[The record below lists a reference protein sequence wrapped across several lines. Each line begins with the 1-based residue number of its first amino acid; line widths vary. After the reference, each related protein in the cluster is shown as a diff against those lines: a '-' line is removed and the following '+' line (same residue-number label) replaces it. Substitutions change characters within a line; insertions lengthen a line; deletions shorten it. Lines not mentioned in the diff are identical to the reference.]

1 VFFGSA
7 RVLHFQYLRID
18 DGSGWCLVSVPDPMI
33 LNFGMKSVL
42 TLLIAAHVM
51 ALAVSPVN
59 AAEKAK
65 VVFISG
71 KLSHGPMSHE
81 HRAGNM
87 ILAKRLNES
96 GLNVNAV
103 VLPDIGYPKD
113 SSVLEDA
120 DTIVLFCTGHGGH
133 VLNAKLKEFDALMK
147 KGIGVVMI
155 HWATEAVKG
164 EPADK
169 FLEWMG
175 GFCDLD
181 WSVNPHW
188 TPTFKPQKH
197 QIWNGVKSFSVND
210 EWYYHM
216 RFVKELTGVTPILT
230 DVPGPETLKRSNGP
244 RSGNRHVRRSV
255 ANGESQHVAWAYERP
270 EGKGRGFG
278 FTGGHVHM
286 NWRQD
291 DYRKIMLNAILW
303 TAGVEVPKNGV
314 SSATPSDEEMHANL
328 DPKNKPAP
336 RSQAKPTIKPVAA
349 ISSPPSFQQLRE
361 RAVKSLDSE
370 RSLELL
376 AGSLAVAEDASVQS
390 ALLEGMLSGLQ
401 GSRNVS
407 PPKNWGV
414 TKASLAKS
422 DDSNVRQL
430 AQQLSQVFGDQSAIQ
445 AALATVRNPAAKPEN
460 RRSALQSLVSLRAPE
475 LKGALESLL
484 DDKALQIDA
493 IRAYGAIADS
503 QAPKR
508 ILDRYAK
515 LNFQGKR
522 AAVETLSSR
531 KEYANELLRA
541 LKSKTVPREDVP
553 TYIARSLSQLLGEQ
567 FTTAFGDVQKL
578 TQDKAKLIDN
588 YRGLLTDKHMA
599 KADAHK
605 GRATFEMVCAACHQI
620 YGGGGQIGP
629 DLTGSNRGDIDYIL
643 LNMIDPSAD
652 VPDAYKQLTINT
664 KDGQVLVGTLSAE
677 DGQRLVLNTVG
688 QKLTVLKSDIATRSM
703 SSLSMMPEG
712 LLPALPD
719 SQVRDLVKYLQT
731 TQQVELPK

>member
-1 VFFGSA
+1 
-7 RVLHFQYLRID
+7 
-18 DGSGWCLVSVPDPMI
+18 MI
-33 LNFGMKSVL
+33 LKFGMKSVHK
-42 TLLIAAHVM
+42 LLLAAFVT
-51 ALAVSPVN
+51 AVAISPIK
-59 AAEKAK
+59 AAEKTK

-96 GLNVNAV
+96 GLNIDAV

-113 SSVLEDA
+113 SSVLQDA

-133 VLNAKLKEFDALMK
+133 VLNPNLKEFDSLMK

-155 HWATEAVKG
+155 HWTTEAVKG
-164 EPADK
+164 EPGDK

-188 TPTFKPQKH
+188 TPKFKRQEH
-197 QIWNGVKSFSVND
+197 EIWNGVKPFSVND

-216 RFVKELTGVTPILT
+216 RFVEDREGLSPILT
-230 DVPGPETLKRSNGP
+230 DVPGPETLKRANGP
-244 RSGNRHVRRSV
+244 RSGNQHVRRSV
-255 ANGESQHVAWAYERP
+255 ANGETQHVAWAYERP
-270 EGKGRGFG
+270 YGKGRGFG

-286 NWRQD
+286 NWKHD

-314 SSATPSDEEMHANL
+314 LSATPSEEEMHANL
-328 DPKNKPAP
+328 DPKGKPAP
-336 RSQAKPTIKPVAA
+336 RRQAQAASKPVTAMA
-349 ISSPPSFQQLRE
+349 PAPSFQQLRE
-361 RAVKSLDSE
+361 RAVKRLDSNL
-370 RSLELL
+370 SLELL
-376 AGSLAVAEDASVQS
+376 SRSLGAADDARVQA

-401 GSRNVS
+401 GNRNVS
-407 PPKNWGV
+407 PPKNWGT
-414 TKASLAKS
+414 TKTRLAKS
-422 DDSNVRQL
+422 DDSKVRQL
-430 AQQLSQVFGDQSAIQ
+430 TQQLSQVFGDQSAIED
-445 AALATVRNPAAKPEN
+445 ALKTIRDRSAKTDD
-460 RRSALQSLVSLRAPE
+460 RRRALQSLVTLRAPE
-475 LKGALESLL
+475 VKDTLETLL
-484 DDKALQIDA
+484 NDKALLVDA
-493 IRAYGAIADS
+493 IRAYSAIADS
-503 QAPKR
+503 RAPSL

-541 LKSKTVPREDVP
+541 LERKTVPRKDVP
-553 TYIARSLSQLLGEQ
+553 TYIARSLSQLLGER
-567 FTTAFGDVQKL
+567 FTAAYGDVQKL
-578 TQDKAKLIDN
+578 TQDKSQLIEK
-588 YRGLLTDKHMA
+588 YRGLLTDEHMA

-605 GRATFEMVCAACHQI
+605 GRATFEMVCASCHQI
-620 YGGGGQIGP
+620 YGRGGQIGP

-664 KDGQVLVGTLSAE
+664 KDGQVLVGTLAAE
-677 DGQRLVLNTVG
+677 DGQRIVLNTVG
-688 QKLTVLKSDIATRSM
+688 QKLTVLKSDIATRSI
-703 SSLSMMPEG
+703 SSLSMMPDG

-719 SQVRDLVKYLQT
+719 VQVRHLVKYLQT
-731 TQQVELPK
+731 TTQVDLPK

>member
-1 VFFGSA
+1 
-7 RVLHFQYLRID
+7 
-18 DGSGWCLVSVPDPMI
+18 MI
-33 LNFGMKSVL
+33 LNFGMKSVI
-42 TLLIAAHVM
+42 TLLFAALVSV
-51 ALAVSPVN
+51 LAVSPAK
-59 AAEKAK
+59 AAEKTK

-71 KLSHGPMSHE
+71 KLSHGPMAHE

-96 GLNVNAV
+96 GLNIDAV

-113 SSVLEDA
+113 SSVLQDA

-133 VLNAKLKEFDALMK
+133 VLNPKLKEFDALMK
-147 KGIGVVMI
+147 KGVGVVMI
-155 HWATEAVKG
+155 HWTTEAVKG
-164 EPADK
+164 EPGDK

-188 TPTFKPQKH
+188 TPKFKRQEH
-197 QIWNGVKSFSVND
+197 EIWNGVKPFSVND

-216 RFVKELTGVTPILT
+216 RFVKDQTGLTPILT
-230 DVPGPETLKRSNGP
+230 DVPGPETLKRPNGP

-286 NWRQD
+286 NWRHD
-291 DYRKIMLNAILW
+291 DCRKIMLNAILW
-303 TAGVEVPKNGV
+303 TARVEIPKNGV
-314 SSATPSDEEMHANL
+314 PSATPTEEEMHANL
-328 DPKNKPAP
+328 DPKKKPAP
-336 RSQAKPTIKPVAA
+336 RTREKPAIKPVAVP
-349 ISSPPSFQQLRE
+349 SPPPSFQQLRE
-361 RAVKSLDSE
+361 RAVKSLDSKL
-370 RSLELL
+370 SLELL
-376 AGSLAVAEDASVQS
+376 ARSLAATEDAKVQS
-390 ALLEGMLSGLQ
+390 ALLQGMLSGLQ

-407 PPKNWGV
+407 PPKNWGA
-414 TKASLAKS
+414 TKESLAKS
-422 DDSNVRQL
+422 NDSKVRQL
-430 AQQLSQVFGDQSAIQ
+430 TQQLSQVFGDQSAIL
-445 AALATVRNPAAKPEN
+445 AALATVRNPSAKDED
-460 RRSALQSLVSLRAPE
+460 RRSALQSLVTLRAPE
-475 LKGALESLL
+475 VKDTLESLL
-484 DDKALQIDA
+484 DDKALQVDA

-503 QAPKR
+503 RAPKL
-508 ILDRYAK
+508 ILDRYIK

-541 LKSKTVPREDVP
+541 LKSKTVPLEDVP
-553 TYIARSLSQLLGEQ
+553 IYIARSLSQLLGEH
-567 FTTAFGDVQKL
+567 FTAAFGDVQKL
-578 TQDKAKLIDN
+578 TQDKAELIDK

-620 YGGGGQIGP
+620 YGRGGQIGP

-664 KDGQVLVGTLSAE
+664 KDGQVLVGTLAAE

-688 QKLTVLKSDIATRSM
+688 QKLTVLKSDIDTRSM
-703 SSLSMMPEG
+703 SPLSMMPEG
-712 LLPALPD
+712 LLPALLD

-731 TQQVELPK
+731 TQQVDLPQ